1 MRSLG
6 MGEPALP
13 FGPRD
18 AVVVDRPSRHP
29 GLRVTA
35 VAFADRTPRIRAWL
49 HTPDW
54 ERIVATGTGGS
65 AREAAVRAEDLL
77 GAAWDRGVP
86 VALRRLRRVDA
97 A

>member
-1 MRSLG
+1 

-13 FGPRD
+13 FGQRD
-18 AVVVDRPSRHP
+18 AVVVDRRSRHF
-29 GLRVTA
+29 GLHVTA

-54 ERIVATGTGGS
+54 ERIVAT
-65 AREAAVRAEDLL
+65 AAGPAAGVAALRAEDALDH
-77 GAAWDRGVP
+77 ARARGVP
-86 VALRRLRRVDA
+86 VALPRLRRVDA